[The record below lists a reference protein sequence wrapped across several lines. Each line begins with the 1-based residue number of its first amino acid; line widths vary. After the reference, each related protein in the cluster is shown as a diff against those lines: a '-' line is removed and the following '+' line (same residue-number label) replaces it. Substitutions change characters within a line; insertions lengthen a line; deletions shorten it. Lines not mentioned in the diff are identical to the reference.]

1 MAIGLVV
8 VHNRQNKAST
18 GLAFDY
24 GFTLSRLIADQA
36 AEDLLLEDHVALQAM
51 VKAMTRNRDI
61 ALLQISDAAEQ
72 VVASTDDAV
81 GGENSIADDGR
92 SLLQARDGQQVFSVS
107 SREDGQIMLFTTPI
121 SYQNHDR
128 SDKRREGKEGV
139 STSRTRW
146 VTRH

>member
-72 VVASTDDAV
+72 VVASTDNAV

-92 SLLQARDGQQVFSVS
+92 SLLQASDGHQVFSAS
-107 SREDGQIMLFTTPI
+107 SSEACQIQLFTTRVR
-121 SYQNHDR
+121 YQKQDIGNM
-128 SDKRREGKEGV
+128 SP
-139 STSRTRW
+139 
-146 VTRH
+146 